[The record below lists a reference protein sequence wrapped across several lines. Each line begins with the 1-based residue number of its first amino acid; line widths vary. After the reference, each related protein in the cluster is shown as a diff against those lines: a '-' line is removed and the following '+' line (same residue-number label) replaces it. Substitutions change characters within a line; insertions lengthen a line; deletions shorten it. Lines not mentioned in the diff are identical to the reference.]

1 MATVRRYPTAAGERW
16 EVRYRQPN
24 GATSRKRGV
33 TTKRDASVWASKVET
48 SKVEGAYVSPA
59 RGRVTVGDLS
69 VGWLARQEQT
79 LSPSYYRTISYAY
92 GKHVRPKWAGVAV
105 NRVDS
110 LDVKAWAASITR
122 NGSSATVVN
131 RAVGI
136 LAGILDDAVEHRALA
151 FNPARRFKRGEKP
164 KKSPKRHIYLTE
176 EDVCRLAEESGRHAD
191 LVLTLAFTGLRWGEA
206 IALTVAD
213 IEFLKR
219 RISVHRNA
227 VLVGQDFEVGQTKG
241 KENRTVPAA
250 ASVLSRLAARCDGR
264 SASDLLFPA
273 RGGAY
278 LKRPSYDSTGWFNR
292 AVERAQVQT
301 ITPHDLR
308 HTCASLAVS
317 AGANVLA
324 VSRMLGHKDPSVTLR
339 IYADLFDSDLDAV
352 AVNLDAKIADS
363 VQSVSK
369 APADRRR
376 PRRKTAV

>member
-1 MATVRRYPTAAGERW
+1 MATIRRYLTSGGELW

-24 GATSRKRGV
+24 GVTSRKRGFS
-33 TTKRDASVWASKVET
+33 TKRDASVWASKVET
-48 SKVEGAYVSPA
+48 SKAEGAYVSPG

-92 GKHVRPKWAGVAV
+92 GKHVEPKWAGVPV
-105 NRVDS
+105 NKLES
-110 LDVKAWAASITR
+110 LDVKAWAASLTR

-136 LAGILDDAVEHRALA
+136 LAGVLDDAVEHRALA

-164 KKSPKRHIYLTE
+164 KKSPKRHVYLTE
-176 EDVCRLAEESGRHAD
+176 EDVCRLAEESGRYAD
-191 LVLTLAFTGLRWGEA
+191 LVLILAFTGLRWGEA

-213 IEFLKR
+213 VEFLKR

-227 VLVGQDFEVGQTKG
+227 VQVGQDFEVGQTKG
-241 KENRTVPAA
+241 KESRTVPVA
-250 ASVLSRLAARCDGR
+250 ASVLSRFAVRCEGR
-264 SASDLLFPA
+264 STSDLLFPA
-273 RGGAY
+273 RSGGY
-278 LKRPSYDSTGWFNR
+278 LKRPSDDSTGWFNR
-292 AVERAQVQT
+292 AVERAQVQK

-317 AGANVLA
+317 SGANVLA
-324 VSRMLGHKDPSVTLR
+324 VSRMLGHKDPSITLR

-352 AVNLDAKIADS
+352 AVNLDVKIARS

-369 APADRRR
+369 APVDRRR
-376 PRRKTAV
+376 ARRQTAI

>member
-92 GKHVRPKWAGVAV
+92 GKHVEHKWAGVPV
-105 NRVDS
+105 NKVDI
-110 LDVKAWAASITR
+110 LDVKAWAASMTR

-164 KKSPKRHIYLTE
+164 KKSPKRHIYLTK

-264 SASDLLFPA
+264 SASDPLFPA

-352 AVNLDAKIADS
+352 AVNLDAKIAGS

>member
-264 SASDLLFPA
+264 SASDPLFPA

-292 AVERAQVQT
+292 AVERAQVHT
-301 ITPHDLR
+301 ICATPARVLLSAPVRMSLR
-308 HTCASLAVS
+308 CL
-317 AGANVLA
+317 LA

-352 AVNLDAKIADS
+352 AVNLDAKIAGS

>member
-1 MATVRRYPTAAGERW
+1 MATIKRYQTAAGERW

-24 GATSRKRGV
+24 GITSRKIGFS
-33 TTKRDASVWASKVET
+33 TKRDASAWASKVET
-48 SKVEGAYVSPA
+48 TKAEGAYVSPA
-59 RGRVTVGDLS
+59 RGRVTVCDLS

-79 LSPSYYRTISYAY
+79 LSPSYYRTIAYAY
-92 GKHVRPKWAGVAV
+92 GKHIEPKWAGVPV
-105 NRVDS
+105 GKVDT
-110 LDVKAWAASITR
+110 LDVKAWAATMTR
-122 NGSSATVVN
+122 DGSSATVVN
-131 RAVGI
+131 RAIGI

-164 KKSPKRHIYLTE
+164 KKAPKRHVYLTDA
-176 EDVCRLAEESGRHAD
+176 DVCRLAEESGRHAD
-191 LVLTLAFTGLRWGEA
+191 LVLLLAFTGLRWGEA

-213 IEFLKR
+213 VEFLKR

-227 VLVGQDFEVGQTKG
+227 VQVGQDFEVGQTKG
-241 KENRTVPAA
+241 KENRAVPVA
-250 ASVLSRLAARCDGR
+250 ASVLSRLAVRSEGR
-264 SASDLLFPA
+264 SAGDLLFPA
-273 RGGAY
+273 QSGGF

-292 AVERAQVQT
+292 AVERAEVQT

-352 AVNLDAKIADS
+352 AVELDAKIADS

-376 PRRKTAV
+376 PRKKTAV